1 MVMFTTF
8 SFAIISCLW
17 ASTVRVFN
25 IPDPTR
31 NGITPSRN
39 QRCDDS
45 NRNNESIF
53 VPKGVPQ
60 FILINGVIFKLLRIR
75 STILNILRSLS
86 LWVIKSGFRVS
97 YWDSSIYGFSNLDSI
112 NILVIAESCKYK

>member
-39 QRCDDS
+39 QRCDYS
-45 NRNNESIF
+45 KRNNESLF
-53 VPKGVPQ
+53 VPQ

-75 STILNILRSLS
+75 CSILNILRSLS
-86 LWVIKSGFRVS
+86 LWVIRSGFES
-97 YWDSSIYGFSNLDSI
+97 
-112 NILVIAESCKYK
+112 VIGIVRLMDFQIKTAQKFL